1 MSCANDDLIMINNV
15 KPSSRL
21 MRLGDLYRMRDTDFA
36 LDLENDQFLID
47 NVVDDSSYDLLS
59 EVNVLIDKSMFQNCL
74 SELKHKWAY
83 NEYEN
88 ESTRTDLIDCRSIS
102 RVIIEILNKLSYDG
116 WTELEFI
123 EDILDILREEKS
135 LSSSNSVDEQDIFMI
150 LAKIIKLLIPLM
162 MIEEASMTIGDKY
175 IIEDLIR
182 EYVKGEDFANKLSMI
197 MKEWNIILHAPNE
210 TDLSYKFNRNRSWYD
225 I

>member
-162 MIEEASMTIGDKY
+162 MIEEASMSIGDKY

-182 EYVKGEDFANKLSMI
+182 EYVKSEDFANKLSMI

>member
-102 RVIIEILNKLSYDG
+102 RVIIEIMNKLSYDG

-210 TDLSYKFNRNRSWYD
+210 TNLRHKLNRNHSWYD